1 MENTKLVET
10 GVKHTEQDFDSR
22 IVIDI
27 KEDSFSLMHT
37 NNLDV
42 LQIYVVLTAALEHLE
57 TLVEDLTPP
66 KFLN

>member
-1 MENTKLVET
+1 
-10 GVKHTEQDFDSR
+10 
-22 IVIDI
+22 
-27 KEDSFSLMHT
+27 
-37 NNLDV
+37 